1 MEDNFKERW
10 NDFTTRWFELN
21 LKAKNLQQAT
31 FFQLVTFACETR
43 TAQGVLW
50 RASEAA
56 RETGDL
62 QRENQYMD
70 EYKALQR
77 VECQINYEAVRR
89 DALKQ

>member
-21 LKAKNLQQAT
+21 LKAKNLRQAT
-31 FFQLVTFACETR
+31 FYQLVTFACETR
-43 TAQGVLW
+43 TTQGVLR

-70 EYKALQR
+70 DYKAL
-77 VECQINYEAVRR
+77 
-89 DALKQ
+89 